1 MSTRHKWPCS
11 EKIEWTIDFD
21 IQSISKFWWSMSLL
35 LWFVCIEPSNRTFMN
50 LSHLRCDQT
59 WHCKI
64 GKELNFL
71 LWFIPQDFL
80 DTIAPSFN
88 QCRPIALSCHSANLS
103 SVAFPML
110 LTPFLALSSLLPL
123 CLCHQPSAT
132 SRHTCKPLP
141 LPLLV
146 LPPLEPLKSLFAQ
159 LAPYWHSA
167 SQRHHPVIS
176 QRAAAPTASN
186 AWW

>member
-1 MSTRHKWPCS
+1 MIYVTTFVICLY
-11 EKIEWTIDFD
+11 WTIQQN
-21 IQSISKFWWSMSLL
+21 IYESKSSKMWSDLTL
-35 LWFVCIEPSNRTFMN
+35 QGWER
-50 LSHLRCDQT
+50 
-59 WHCKI
+59 
-64 GKELNFL
+64 KESNFL
-71 LWFIPQDFL
+71 LWFIPQDSL
-80 DTIAPSFN
+80 DTMAPSFN

-159 LAPYWHSA
+159 LAPYWYSA

-176 QRAAAPTASN
+176 HRAAAPAAPAASN